1 MKSRPRQLVIWRMR
15 HPVFVVL
22 LAVALSLASEQQ
34 PGQEVRRP
42 PVTGVAT
49 VGMTVA
55 DMDRAVAFYS
65 NVLSFK
71 KVSQK
76 YEDGADYQELE
87 NVPGAK
93 REWSECAW
101 GTVSLISHST

>member
-1 MKSRPRQLVIWRMR
+1 MKSRPGQLVNWRAR
-15 HPVFVVL
+15 RPVFLVL
-22 LAVALSLASEQQ
+22 LAVALSLASEQR

-76 YEDGADYQELE
+76 HEDGADYQELE